1 MVMILMNHKVRER
14 VQETPAAPDPI
25 LEAPRRGPGRPKG
38 SCTSSGA
45 KVVREEVVGVK
56 KEAFPHLP
64 VELWNNL
71 TAAIGDY
78 LRKVAS
84 ALDGAYSHGIEAQTV
99 QLLDE
104 VLPDNALALG
114 RATMEA
120 LVAQE
125 RGFRGSR
132 IHCHECSG
140 ELEYQG
146 DVAKT
151 GVKTR
156 IGDIDLKRSYYLGG
170 CGHSVCPLDRLL
182 GLDGQHNVMPSL
194 QDTVAW
200 LSASMSYPEAVKVLD
215 KLCPSK
221 FSLKIVETITAT
233 IATQVQEAQ
242 QEEIKAVQDDPSKA
256 ARRNGDLIPGVA
268 VVETDGGFI
277 LVRDHTEKSKEFKEA
292 VLGTLEQIAPP
303 PSDALPGEVDKTI
316 KLVNKS
322 YVGHFAGPH
331 TLYEHVG
338 VEFFRRGFHC
348 FKTLHC
354 LGDGGCWVIPWMKDL
369 VQEGQELSL
378 VLDWWHADER
388 VSAAAVALYGSGT
401 DEAAQ
406 WRATLR
412 SALWESKLE
421 DFFAELKRPITELE
435 ARQDKTVCAQ
445 LDHRNPH
452 RGPQTI
458 LKKLQEHYDY
468 FDSRR
473 DLLRYKECRE
483 RGLPIGS
490 GAIEGGVRFI
500 GKDRLDR
507 TGMRWNIAGA
517 ENILQLRNVKYSD
530 RWDELAE
537 KRAEK
542 RRVRYE
548 SALSLWNKA
557 A

>member
-1 MVMILMNHKVRER
+1 MVMILMSHKVRER
-14 VQETPAAPDPI
+14 VQETPAAYPI
-25 LEAPRRGPGRPKG
+25 PEAPRRGPGRPKG
-38 SCTSSGA
+38 SRTVSGA
-45 KVVREEVVGVK
+45 KVMRGEVAGVK
-56 KEAFPHLP
+56 KEAFHHLP

-71 TAAIGDY
+71 TASLGEY
-78 LRKVAS
+78 LRQVAT
-84 ALDGAYSHGIEAQTV
+84 ALDNAYARGIETQTV

-104 VLPDNALALG
+104 ILPDNALALG

-125 RGFRGSR
+125 RGFHGSR
-132 IHCHECSG
+132 INCHECPG

-146 DVAKT
+146 EVAKT

-156 IGDIDLKRSYYLGG
+156 IGDIDLKRSYYLGN

-215 KLCPSK
+215 KLCPSR
-221 FSLKIVETITAT
+221 FSLKSVETITAT

-256 ARRNGDLIPGVA
+256 ARRDGDLIPGVG
-268 VVETDGGFI
+268 VVEADGGFVA
-277 LVRDHTEKSKEFKEA
+277 VRDYTEKSKEFKEA
-292 VLGTLEQIAPP
+292 VLGILEQTAQP
-303 PSDALPGEVDKTI
+303 PSDALPGDVDRNI
-316 KLVNKS
+316 KLVDKS

-338 VEFFRRGFHC
+338 VEFFRRGFHR
-348 FKTLHC
+348 FTTLHC
-354 LGDGGCWVIPWMKDL
+354 LGDGGCWVIPWMKEL
-369 VQEGQELSL
+369 AQEGQELSL

-401 DEAAQ
+401 EEAAH

-412 SALWESKLE
+412 SALWESNLE
-421 DFFAELKRPITELE
+421 HFFAELKRPITELE

-445 LDHRNPH
+445 LDHRHPH
-452 RGPQTI
+452 RGPQTVQE
-458 LKKLQEHYDY
+458 KLQEHYDY
-468 FDSRR
+468 FEKRR

-507 TGMRWNIAGA
+507 TGMRWSINGA
-517 ENILQLRNVKYSD
+517 ENILQLRNVKYSN
-530 RWDELAE
+530 RWDEFAE
-537 KRAEK
+537 KRAVK

-548 SALSLWNKA
+548 SARDRWIKA